1 VVAAGGG
8 GEGAADAFVELEH
21 ISSVEL
27 LRVVAGSG
35 GGKRAGWRVGS
46 RADRAY
52 RGTARELIAL
62 PALGIR
68 S

>member
-27 LRVVAGSG
+27 LRVVAGG
-35 GGKRAGWRVGS
+35 GGAAAPARGRAGAW
-46 RADRAY
+46 DQ
-52 RGTARELIAL
+52 ELIAL
-62 PALGIR
+62 IAGR
-68 S
+68 RES